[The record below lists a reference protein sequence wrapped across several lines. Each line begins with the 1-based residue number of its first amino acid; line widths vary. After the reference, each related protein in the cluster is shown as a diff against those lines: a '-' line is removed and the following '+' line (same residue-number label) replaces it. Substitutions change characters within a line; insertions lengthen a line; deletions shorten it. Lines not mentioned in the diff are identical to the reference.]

1 MCLTILRDW
10 RLKGWE
16 PLIHFKLI
24 SLSVSLMKTSEN
36 EGGFSRFERLQKWNI
51 QSLFQLLLTP
61 SIREQLFLRNSLPY
75 SFLKTSKTTCR
86 LGERSFQVP
95 KLWVKIYNFA
105 YLLEFVVHFC
115 LTARMPLHSTRSTEI
130 YKLERIKSKHFP
142 SKKNIN
148 IKVLKLWRSM
158 KLEVGSN

>member
-1 MCLTILRDW
+1 MFDHFAGLA
-10 RLKGWE
+10 LKGLRAFN
-16 PLIHFKLI
+16 PFQANIPFCI
-24 SLSVSLMKTSEN
+24 SHENVRKRRRFFTFLKVTEMKH
-36 EGGFSRFERLQKWNI
+36 

-61 SIREQLFLRNSLPY
+61 STREQLFLRNSLPY

-142 SKKNIN
+142 SKK
-148 IKVLKLWRSM
+148 
-158 KLEVGSN
+158 